1 MRRCLSLAFATSG
14 IGGVRGFTE
23 AVPRAVAD
31 NPAMQADMVTTDV
44 KPRLDAF
51 MDRVEQALER
61 VLMLDYDGT
70 LAPMRV
76 KPQDAAPYPS
86 VVDALHRL
94 RAASA
99 TRIVIVSGRAMA
111 SLDPLI
117 DGLPYD
123 EVWACHGW
131 QRRFPGR
138 PVVNFRASPQ
148 VMNELHAASLAAAP
162 LMRRGARLECK
173 PASIALHWRGLD
185 RETINGLRQDVA
197 MAWQGGGS
205 DAVEMVPFDGGV
217 EMRARGRD
225 KGDAVRTVLDAA
237 GSGAAC
243 AYLGDDVTDE
253 DAFAAISGRGLGVL
267 VRDADRPT
275 RAQARVSAPHG
286 VCAFLDAWAG
296 ASRRHP

>member
-1 MRRCLSLAFATSG
+1 MRRPGALAFATSALR
-14 IGGVRGFTE
+14 GVRGFTE
-23 AVPRAVAD
+23 AVRRSVAD
-31 NPAMQADMVTTDV
+31 NPAMQDDMVTTDV

-51 MDRVEQALER
+51 MDRVEQARER

-70 LAPMRV
+70 LAPLRV
-76 KPQDAAPYPS
+76 KPQDAVPYPS
-86 VVDALHRL
+86 VADSLHRL

-117 DGLPYD
+117 EGLPYD

-138 PVVNFRASPQ
+138 PVVNFRATPQ
-148 VMNELHAASLAAAP
+148 VMDELHAASLAAAP
-162 LMRRGARLECK
+162 LTKRGARLECK

-185 RETINGLRQDVA
+185 HETINGLRQDVA
-197 MAWQGGGS
+197 IAWQGGGS
-205 DAVEMVPFDGGV
+205 DGVEILPFDGGV

-225 KGDAVRTVLDAA
+225 KGEAVRTVLGAT

-243 AYLGDDVTDE
+243 AYLGDDVADE
-253 DAFAAISGRGLGVL
+253 DAFAAIAARGLGVL
-267 VRDADRPT
+267 VRNVDRPT
-275 RAQARVSAPHG
+275 RAHTRVSTPHG

-296 ASRRHP
+296 ASRRNP